1 LAIKQKGWQVLPE
14 SWYPERQ
21 IWQILVPLQRIQ
33 LFTPQLGTQLPLE
46 KVLLLVMHVQMGVEE
61 LAGVVAPVPE
71 GQLHVPLEG
80 TKEGRQVSQLLFD
93 LQTWQLATEQPMQKL
108 AIESRVKFV
117 EQALQAPVY
126 WLQLEQF

>member
-1 LAIKQKGWQVLPE
+1 M
-14 SWYPERQ
+14 
-21 IWQILVPLQRIQ
+21 
-33 LFTPQLGTQLPLE
+33 FTPQLGTQLPLE